1 MEFLK
6 ALRSAAGN
14 VSENESMKLHTS
26 FKIGGTAEY
35 MVCAENAE
43 EICRVIELCR
53 AYGVEYTIVGNGSN
67 LLVGDNGI
75 SGVVIKI
82 AGKMNKVKIEGNRIF
97 AEAGVLLSVLAR
109 AAAEAGLSGLEFA
122 SGIPGTLGGAA
133 VMNAGAY
140 GGEIKDVCKRIT
152 CMDRDGKIH
161 ELENAEADF
170 GYRKSIFSGGEY
182 IVLSAELLTERGDK
196 NQIFEKMAELN
207 AKRREKQP
215 LNYPSAGSTFKRPD
229 GYFAGKLIEDAGLK
243 GFSVGGARVSEKHS
257 GFVVNYDN
265 ATAED
270 VKRLIAEVQKR
281 VLEKFGV
288 MLEPEIKFIGR

>member
-26 FKIGGTAEY
+26 FKIGGAAEY

-53 AYGVEYTIVGNGSN
+53 AHGVEYTIIGNGSN

-82 AGKMNKVKIEGNRIF
+82 AGKMNRVEIKENRIF

-122 SGIPGTLGGAA
+122 AGIPGTLGGAA

-140 GGEIKDVCKRIT
+140 GGEIKDICKRIT
-152 CMDRDGKIH
+152 CMDRNGKIH

-170 GYRKSIFSGGEY
+170 GYRRSIFSGGEY
-182 IVLSAELLTERGDK
+182 IVLSAELLAERGDK

-207 AKRREKQP
+207 SKRREKQP
-215 LNYPSAGSTFKRPD
+215 LNYPSAGSTFKRPE

-257 GFVVNYDN
+257 GFVINYDN

-270 VKRLIAEVQKR
+270 VRRLIAEVQTR
-281 VLEKFGV
+281 VFEKFGV
-288 MLEPEIKFIGR
+288 RLEPEVKFIGR